1 MKSKKENAKAERA
14 SSKKNPVNKL
24 DKLREEHP
32 FETDSQ
38 IQNRYGTGR
47 EKVGSDGTAADRGS
61 NH

>member
-1 MKSKKENAKAERA
+1 MAAKKENTKAKKTP
-14 SSKKNPVNKL
+14 SKKTPL

-38 IQNRYGTGR
+38 IQNRYGEGR
-47 EKVGSDGTAADRGS
+47 DKSGSDGTHQDGRGS

>member
-1 MKSKKENAKAERA
+1 MAAKKENTKGKKA
-14 SSKKNPVNKL
+14 SSKKTPA

-38 IQNRYGTGR
+38 IQNRYGEGR
-47 EKVGSDGTAADRGS
+47 EKSGSDGTHQDGRGS